1 MIVFGVGVVMGVVDG
16 FGCCLFIVFYVF
28 FKYSYSIVCCRWF
41 MVGSG
46 AYVGFV
52 VFVEVVV
59 YARFFNISRAATSCI
74 CLASMASSL
83 SVASS
88 VIVSYVFSWCVFFVC
103 CI

>member
-1 MIVFGVGVVMGVVDG
+1 MIVFGVGVVMGVVGG
-16 FGCCLFIVFYVF
+16 FCCYLFIVFYVF

-52 VFVEVVV
+52 VFVVVV
-59 YARFFNISRAATSCI
+59 VCARFFIISLAATSSI

-83 SVASS
+83 LVVSS
-88 VIVSYVFSWCVFFVC
+88 VGVFYVYSGCVVVVC
-103 CI
+103 CT